1 MPRKKKLQ
9 TYVSDELYKHLERS
23 ARKSKTS
30 VSLEAAR
37 LLEAALGLCNSPKQL
52 QSPYPSVLCD
62 PELIEELQNLSD
74 RIERLEND
82 KVTYARPD
90 PSRRGRKGSGGR

>member
-9 TYVSDELYKHLERS
+9 TYVSDQLYKHLERS

-37 LLEAALGLCNSPKQL
+37 LLEVSLGLRDSPKQFE
-52 QSPYPSVLCD
+52 SPYPSVLCD
-62 PELIEELQNLSD
+62 PELIEELHNLSS
-74 RIERLEND
+74 RIERLE
-82 KVTYARPD
+82 KSQATSTRLD
-90 PSRRGRKGSGGR
+90 PSRRGRRSK